1 MTKQS
6 EIEKERMREMFDN
19 LNADK
24 YPLKEYKYVGAKIP
38 RRLDGL
44 PKASGEA
51 VYAMDMQLPGML
63 YMRFMTSPYPHAKI
77 LKMDTSKAEKLPGV
91 RYILRYDDPELP
103 ETASLGLF
111 PGLLRN
117 ATPLP
122 GVAHFQGEPVGAAVA
137 ADTEAI
143 AEEALSLIEVDWEER
158 PFNLDV
164 EKAAEPDAPLS
175 DPEKYPDGNH
185 WNRGIYDTMIKGDTQ
200 KGFAE
205 AEKVIEFRM
214 SRTANTWVWPE
225 RPCGIVK
232 FDGDRLDVWIKI
244 QHVHHPKRHIH
255 EWFPDIPINKIQ
267 TYVPYQGATFG
278 GFIGCDGYMGGLYNA
293 VVVARRTRRPVK
305 YIYSRRD
312 DFYGG
317 SQDEGV
323 YYTKVGV
330 KKDGTI
336 TAIDATMYGA
346 CTQWP
351 VYHSALHF
359 AENTRVPNITG
370 QTKSIWINKGPTV
383 PVRCELLSTCTT
395 LTAVTNRVAA
405 ELGMDPTEIALKND
419 GFEGHDMAWLNEDKE
434 KRGFDARDSLKE
446 CIDKGKAA
454 FKWDQ
459 SWHKPGTRKL
469 SNGRMHGVGFGWSH
483 EWSDSSGG
491 GAIAIRIERKDGTA
505 NLLGL
510 GSNVGNDPD
519 STYCQIAADELGFRL
534 EDVSC
539 NPQIDPGVHRHNP
552 GAATAL
558 SINGWAVR
566 HAARILKQKILE
578 AVTSPTAPSQ
588 RGSFK
593 PAFPGYKPED
603 LDIQNSLIFV
613 KDDPSKKMP
622 ISEYVKDDTLGN
634 SPITSPEALGTRSA
648 FTEPLYAI
656 GYHAQEGGQ
665 NPHSP
670 RPKLCRQAHFMEVE
684 VDTETGEVFVTRVVN
699 VNDVGKVINRMS
711 CEGQQYGGTV
721 MGVGRAKYEEVIH
734 DPVTGVML
742 NGNLIDYKI
751 ATTLDTGP
759 ISTILVET
767 GMGYGPYGSTGIGE
781 DIGTVIPGLLAPA
794 VYNAIGV
801 WVEDFP
807 ITPDKVLKA
816 LGKI

>member
-6 EIEKERMREMFDN
+6 EIEKERMVEMFDN

-24 YPLKEYKYVGAKIP
+24 YPLKEFKYIGKKIP
-38 RRLDGL
+38 RRLDGQ
-44 PKASGEA
+44 PKAAGEA
-51 VYAMDMQLPGML
+51 VYTMDMQLPGML
-63 YMRFMTSPYPHAKI
+63 YMRFLTSPYPHAKI

-103 ETASLGLF
+103 ETAPLGFF
-111 PGLLRN
+111 PGLLVN

-122 GVAHFQGEPVGAAVA
+122 DVAHFEGEPVGAAVA
-137 ADTEAI
+137 ADTESI
-143 AEEALSLIEVDWEER
+143 AEEALSLIEIEWEER

-164 EKAAEPDAPLS
+164 EKAAEPGALLS
-175 DPEKYPDGNH
+175 YPERYSDGNH
-185 WNRGIYDTMIKGDTQ
+185 WNRGFFDTLVKGDTQ

-214 SRTANTWVWPE
+214 SRTANTWMWPE

-232 FDGDRLDVWIKI
+232 FNGDFVDVWIKI

-267 TYVPYQGATFG
+267 TYVPYQGGMFG
-278 GFIGCDGYMGGLYNA
+278 GFLACDWYLGTLYNA
-293 VVVARRTRRPVK
+293 VFVARKTRRPVK
-305 YIYSRRD
+305 YIFSRRD

-323 YYTKVGV
+323 YYAKVGF
-330 KKDGTI
+330 KKDGSI
-336 TAIDATMYGA
+336 TAVDATLYGA
-346 CTQWP
+346 NVQWP
-351 VYHSALHF
+351 VYHPALHLD
-359 AENTRVPNITG
+359 ENSRVPNIKS
-370 QTKSIWINKGPTV
+370 QTKSICINKGPTV
-383 PVRCELLSTCTT
+383 PVRCELLAASTT
-395 LTAVTNRVAA
+395 LTMIMNRVAA
-405 ELGMDPTEIALKND
+405 ELEMDPIDIALKND
-419 GFEGHDMAWLNEDKE
+419 GFEGHDMNWLNEDK
-434 KRGFDARDSLKE
+434 KRRGFEVRDSLKE
-446 CIDKGKAA
+446 CIDKGKAE
-454 FKWDQ
+454 FKWDE

-469 SNGRMHGVGFGWSH
+469 PNGRMHGVGFTWTH
-483 EWSDSSGG
+483 EWSDSVGG

-505 NLLGL
+505 SLLSL
-510 GSNVGNDPD
+510 GSNIGND
-519 STYCQIAADELGFRL
+519 SESSYCQIAADELGFRL
-534 EDVSC
+534 EDVSY
-539 NPQIDPGVHRHNP
+539 NPQFDPGFMRNNP
-552 GAATAL
+552 GAATSL

-578 AVTSPTAPSQ
+578 AVTSPTSPSQ

-593 PAFPGYKPED
+593 PAFPDCKPED
-603 LDIQNSLIFV
+603 LDIQNSHIFV
-613 KDDPSKKMP
+613 KSDRSRQMP
-622 ISEYVKDDTLGN
+622 ISEYVKHEALAN
-634 SPITSPEALGTRSA
+634 SPITSPEALGSRTA
-648 FTEPLYAI
+648 FTEPLYAV

-711 CEGQQYGGTV
+711 CEGQQYGGSI
-721 MGVGRAKYEEVIH
+721 MGVSRARFEEVIH

-742 NGNLIDYKI
+742 NGNLIDYKL
-751 ATTLDTGP
+751 ATIKDIGP
-759 ISTILVET
+759 IGTILVET
-767 GMGYGPYGSTGIGE
+767 GMGYGPYGSVGIGE

-794 VYNAIGV
+794 VYNATGV
-801 WVEDFP
+801 WIEDFP
-807 ITPDKVLKA
+807 ITPDRVLKA